1 MTNPFQLF
9 DKLTDEEY
17 AALEAS
23 ILEHGI
29 QVPVIRD
36 ADGRIIDGHHRT
48 AIGEKHGLDIPTITI
63 DGMTD
68 EQLEGLAFDL
78 NTARRHLTAEQR
90 RQLVV
95 ALREQGRSMR
105 QIAGDVGV
113 SAATVQRDVD
123 AAKDSGDLV
132 EPDRI
137 VGADGREQPATKP
150 KPAPKPKPAA
160 ENPKPKPEPAA
171 ASETSEDT
179 MPEPVVEPEP
189 EETTVYLA
197 VAFSGKGVLAKPFHS
212 EKDAQEKADKF
223 RSDGY
228 KAAVSKETVR

>member
-9 DKLTDEEY
+9 DKLTNEEY

-29 QVPVIRD
+29 QVPVIKD
-36 ADGRIIDGHHRT
+36 AGGRIIDGHHRT
-48 AIGEKHGLDIPTITI
+48 AIGEQHGLDIPTITI

-137 VGADGREQPATKP
+137 MGADGREQPATKP
-150 KPAPKPKPAA
+150 KPKPAA
-160 ENPKPKPEPAA
+160 EKPEPAA
-171 ASETSEDT
+171 ASDT
-179 MPEPVVEPEP
+179 MPEPVVKPEP

-197 VAFSGKGVLAKPFHS
+197 VAFSGKGVLAKPYFN
-212 EKDAQEKADKF
+212 ERDAQEKADKF